1 MIKCPL
7 SRASGGEAGEGA
19 VMPIASVNDVQIYYE
34 EAGSGTP
41 LIFSHEFAGSWES
54 WDDQM
59 RFFAR
64 RYRVIAYNHR
74 GYPPSSVPDTVDDY
88 SEEQNV
94 ADLRGL
100 LDALAIERAFLCGLS
115 MGGTCVLKLAL
126 AAPQRCLGL
135 IVAGAGSGSADRAAF
150 SAQTLARLAAFDSG
164 DIDAAVAIITE
175 EPNRVQLRAK
185 DPVGQARFV
194 ELLRRHSPRGSANT
208 LRGVQ
213 LRRRSI
219 YEVEDALRGLDVPVL
234 VLVGDEDESCIG
246 PALLMKRTLPN
257 CGVMMFPRSGHAINL
272 EEPDLFNRAVLDFLT
287 AVEQGA
293 WRSTLNVHQA

>member
-1 MIKCPL
+1 
-7 SRASGGEAGEGA
+7 
-19 VMPIASVNDVQIYYE
+19 MPTADVNGIQIYYE

-41 LIFSHEFAGSWES
+41 LIFSHEFGGSWES

-74 GYPPSSVPDTVDDY
+74 GYPPSSVPEDPNSY

-94 ADLRGL
+94 ADLGGL
-100 LDALAIERAFLCGLS
+100 LDALGIARAFLCGLS
-115 MGGTCVLKLAL
+115 MGGTCVLKFGL
-126 AAPQRCLGL
+126 AAQERCLGL
-135 IVAGAGSGSADRAAF
+135 IVAGAGSGSADRAVF
-150 SAQTLARLAAFDSG
+150 SAQTDARLAAFDSG
-164 DIDAAVAIITE
+164 DMDAAVAIIAE

-185 DPVGQARFV
+185 DPVGQARFL
-194 ELLRRHSPRGSANT
+194 ELLRGHSSSGSANT

-219 YEVEDALRGLDVPVL
+219 YEVENELRRLDVPVL
-234 VLVGDEDESCIG
+234 VLVGDEDEPCIG
-246 PALLMKRTLPN
+246 PALLMKRALPN
-257 CGVMMFPRSGHAINL
+257 CGLMVFPRSGHAINL

-287 AVEQGA
+287 AVEQRA
-293 WRSTLNVHQA
+293 WRPMTNGERV